1 MIPSP
6 EWAVLLE
13 PLQPYFTQPGF
24 RYFRAFVIIL
34 AQIDGRLWVTHVVLA
49 NLVDRHFTG
58 YYRFL
63 KEGAWSLTEVGQ
75 AIASLALQKC
85 WPKDALKSSST
96 IKASDGSKQRV
107 FAAID
112 DTVAAKFGKHFA
124 GLGVHHDP
132 MNRDHPKRLSS
143 GHCFVCLALIAE
155 QAHEHYAVLFLRAAL
170 YVQEKAC
177 QEADAFATKL
187 QLAVRLLQEVQTP
200 EHVVLIAVADGAYA
214 KKTFIQGVFQTGRHV
229 LSRLRGDTVFY
240 DPPPEP
246 VPGQRG
252 RPRKFG
258 DKHKAREWAREAT
271 DWREITVCLY
281 GKTATLKIK
290 SRIALHRRL
299 DVTMKIVAVCWQQ
312 PSKQQ
317 NTTICHSPVFLFST
331 DTELTEEEIVR
342 AYGSRFCIET
352 GFRDAKQSFGFSTY
366 QVRCRTS
373 IERLVH
379 LCLWS
384 QTLLRIRFFDAKP
397 QPIYGDWRKPLSY
410 LTLSQQKEAA
420 KHQDGAF
427 DTSIENDQSRN
438 KSGQMEI
445 A

>member
-6 EWAVLLE
+6 EWAALLE

-34 AQIDGRLWVTHVVLA
+34 AQIDGRLWVTHVVLSG
-49 NLVDRHFTG
+49 LVDRHFTS

-75 AIASLALQKC
+75 AIATLALREC
-85 WPKDALKSSST
+85 WSKDTSPRR
-96 IKASDGSKQRV
+96 I
-107 FAAID
+107 FAAVD

-124 GLGVHHDP
+124 DLGVHHDP
-132 MNRDHPKRLSS
+132 MNRDHPRRLSS

-155 QAHEHYAVLFLRAAL
+155 QAQEHYAALFLRTAL

-177 QEADAFATKL
+177 QDADAFATKL
-187 QLAVRLLQEVQTP
+187 QLAVRLFQEIQTP

-214 KKTFIQGVFQTGRHV
+214 KKTFVQGIVQADRHV
-229 LSRLRGDTVFY
+229 ISRLRGDTIFY
-240 DPPPEP
+240 DPPPAS
-246 VPGQRG
+246 VLGQRG

-258 DKHKAREWAREAT
+258 AKHKAREWAREAT

-281 GKTATLKIK
+281 GRAATLKIK
-290 SRIALHRRL
+290 SRVALHRRL
-299 DVTMKIVAVCWQQ
+299 NVTIKIVAVCWQQ
-312 PSKQQ
+312 KSKHQ

-331 DTELTEEEIVR
+331 DTELTDEEILR

-384 QTLLRIRFFDAKP
+384 QTLLRIRFFGVKP
-397 QPIYGDWRKPLSY
+397 QPIYGDWRTPLSY
-410 LTLSQQKEAA
+410 LTLSQQKLAA
-420 KHQDGAF
+420 KHQDGVF
-427 DTSIENDQSRN
+427 DTSIENEQSRN
-438 KSGQMEI
+438 KSDQMAE
-445 A
+445 AM